1 MARKDEHQISIFM
14 KIAKAVGVLTVSLL
28 LKTLL
33 LIPRLASCVL
43 KTLEAILRITRTTI
57 DFFIEK
63 SENEFIVK

>member
-1 MARKDEHQISIFM
+1 M
-14 KIAKAVGVLTVSLL
+14 KIAKAVGVLLVSLL

-63 SENEFIVK
+63 SENEFMVK